1 MYSSECCHYFYEK
14 CAISQLLGT
23 NPLFRFAF
31 SHCHQPKP
39 LFLMWASFATKVAH
53 MTYYDDVTTMENNG
67 QVCECWYDIGCDIN
81 FVLVSEL

>member
-1 MYSSECCHYFYEK
+1 
-14 CAISQLLGT
+14 
-23 NPLFRFAF
+23 
-31 SHCHQPKP
+31 
-39 LFLMWASFATKVAH
+39 MWASFATKVAH